1 MNKIND
7 ESLIRN
13 NLKKYRIWK
22 RLTRKQLALELNIS
36 TDHLYRIEND
46 NKYPKYQIRA
56 KLCKYFD
63 VSQSQ
68 MFYYNKKEDD

>member
-1 MNKIND
+1 MNRVNN

-13 NLKKYRIWK
+13 NLKKYRTWK

-36 TDHLYRIEND
+36 ANQLLFIENYS
-46 NKYPKYQIRA
+46 KYPKYQVRA

-63 VSQSQ
+63 VSQDQ
-68 MFYYNKKEDD
+68 MFYYDKKEGD